1 MHDTSQLHHL
11 RDIIIV
17 LSAAVFIVIA
27 FWKMN
32 ISPVLG
38 YFVAGAAI
46 GVHGLGF
53 ITSTTVMDSFAEFGV
68 VFLLFIIGL
77 ELTFERLM
85 AMRMHVFGF
94 GSLQVIVTIAAI
106 WGIAAT
112 VGAKFGIDSKKA
124 VVIGGGLALS
134 STAMVLQVLHEKGYQ
149 ATQVGRLSIA
159 ILLLQDFAV
168 VPLIVL
174 VSLLAGNSQHSLISS
189 LAGSLVQA
197 AIALVLIFI
206 TGRLLLRPLF
216 SVISAMRS
224 NEIFIA
230 TTLLIILGAAFI
242 TEAFHLSMALGAFVA
257 GLLVAETEHRH
268 SVEQAVLPFKDLFL
282 GLFFMT
288 VGMSIN
294 IKLLLDNI
302 LLIALLSVVLI
313 ALKASIIYVLCRFF
327 RFKSAPAIQAGL
339 LLAQGGEFA
348 FILFRLAQD
357 LHVLEGETAQI
368 LMILTTITMAFTPL
382 LSGLGDWIVN
392 LLSSEKVILDD
403 EAVVTDTQDLHNHVI
418 VAGFGR
424 VGHMV
429 TKMLSA
435 EHLNYVIVDIQSKI
449 VKEGKNDG
457 FPIYLGDVTRPE
469 ILKSIGIERAQAI
482 VISIK
487 NEVTIRKIVSL
498 VAANFPHVNIIIR
511 LPDLSNVEMY
521 NTLGVSKV
529 IPETCEVGL
538 QLGAAAL
545 SLSGISESGVASLK
559 GRLRKSNYSI
569 LQDPGNDKDE

>member
-1 MHDTSQLHHL
+1 MHSHL
-11 RDIIIV
+11 FDIIIL

-38 YFVAGAAI
+38 YFVAGAVI
-46 GVHGLGF
+46 GSHGFDLVG
-53 ITSTTVMDSFAEFGV
+53 SAEAMDNFAEFGV

-77 ELTFERLM
+77 ELTFERLI
-85 AMRMHVFGF
+85 AMRIHVFGF
-94 GSLQVIVTIAAI
+94 GSLQVIVTMVAIWCVALAFGVNAKIAA
-106 WGIAAT
+106 
-112 VGAKFGIDSKKA
+112 
-124 VVIGGGLALS
+124 VIGGGLTLS
-134 STAMVLQVLHEKGYQ
+134 STAMVLQVLQEKGHQ

-159 ILLLQDFAV
+159 VLLLQDFAV

-174 VSLLAGNSQHSLISS
+174 VPLLAGNSQHSLISS

-216 SVISAMRS
+216 SVIARMES

-230 TTLLIILGAAFI
+230 TTLLIILGSAFI
-242 TEAFHLSMALGAFVA
+242 TETFHLSMALGAFVA
-257 GLLVAETEHRH
+257 GLLVAETEHRL
-268 SVEQAVLPFKDLFL
+268 SVEHAILPFKDLFL

-294 IKLLLDNI
+294 TELLLNK
-302 LLIALLSVVLI
+302 LPLITLLSVILIVL
-313 ALKASIIYVLCRFF
+313 KTSIIYVLCRFF
-327 RFKSAPAIQAGL
+327 GFKGAPAIQAGL

-348 FILFRLAQD
+348 FILFRMADELD
-357 LHVLEGETAQI
+357 VLPGETAQV
-368 LMILTTITMAFTPL
+368 LMILTTVTMAFTPL
-382 LSGLGDWIVN
+382 LSGLGDWIAN
-392 LLSSEKVILDD
+392 SSSSEKVILDD

-424 VGHMV
+424 VGYMV
-429 TKMLSA
+429 TKMLTA
-435 EHLNYVIVDIQSKI
+435 EHLSYVIVDIQSKV
-449 VKEGKNDG
+449 VKEGKSDG
-457 FPIYLGDVTRPE
+457 FPVYLGDVTRPE
-469 ILKSIGIERAQAI
+469 ILKSIGIERAQAL

-487 NEVTIRKIVSL
+487 NEVTIKKVIAL
-498 VAANFPHVNIIIR
+498 VAVNFPHVNVIIR
-511 LPDLSNVEMY
+511 LPDLSNVEVY
-521 NTLGVSKV
+521 KDLGANKV

-545 SLSGISESGVASLK
+545 SLCGISESGVTSLK
-559 GRLRKSNYSI
+559 SKFRKGNYSM
-569 LQDPGNDKDE
+569 LKDISSDIDE